1 MKAVA
6 YLRVS
11 RSDLNERNQLI
22 AIEEYAASQNIDI
35 AAVFT
40 DDISG
45 SVNPFERSGFQEMLR
60 FIDENNIRMVVI
72 YALDRLGRSFQ
83 EVQKTIWALE
93 ERGLIV
99 ISVRESW
106 LQVLDPVVRNL
117 ILSVLAWAADFERRM
132 ISERTRRGLERARR
146 EGKKLGRP
154 RKLDDRKIREIRRL
168 REKGLSIRSLARIY
182 NVSPRTIQR
191 VLNYS

>member
-106 LQVLDPVVRNL
+106 LQVLDPAVRNL

>member
-45 SVNPFERSGFQEMLR
+45 SVDPFKRSGFQDMLR
-60 FIDENNIRMVVI
+60 FIDENNIRIVVI

-106 LQVLDPVVRNL
+106 LQVLDPAVRNL

-191 VLNYS
+191 VLNHP